1 MLNANGVE
9 KNEYLEYKG
18 RPLVRHEDEI
28 YYGDLSD
35 KYYVFMMVLTYKKVS
50 DEKGEIPEK
59 IMIQLL
65 NSQTKIPEKQSIQ
78 VGLMEAFEF
87 ATAWLDR
94 YNKK

>member
-1 MLNANGVE
+1 MLNVNGVGQ
-9 KNEYLEYKG
+9 NEFLEYKG

-35 KYYVFMMVLTYKKVS
+35 KYYVFMMILTYKKVS

-65 NSQTKIPEKQSIQ
+65 NSETKTPEKQSIQ
-78 VGLMEAFEF
+78 VGLVEAFDF
-87 ATAWLDR
+87 ANAWLER
-94 YNKK
+94 YNK